1 MTNEEINKAIAEHL
15 GWMAHP
21 TCKRVWRTPE
31 QARRNKSLIG
41 TVNGPWSTESS
52 GPPNYAEDLNAM
64 HEAEKTLDDHEHDR
78 MRNQLWLLM
87 IKTTERNKTSRRVHS
102 AEARER
108 AEALLRT
115 IGKWKENE

>member
-1 MTNEEINKAIAEHL
+1 MTPDEINRVIAEHV

-52 GPPNYAEDLNAM
+52 GPPNYAGDLNAL
-64 HEAEKTLDDHEHDR
+64 HEALQSLTEVELFRYADEVCDLAYDGGHDADI
-78 MRNQLWLLM
+78 QM
-87 IKTTERNKTSRRVHS
+87 ILKMGAKEL
-102 AEARER
+102 AECYVR
-108 AEALLRT
+108 A
-115 IGKWKENE
+115 IGKWSGA